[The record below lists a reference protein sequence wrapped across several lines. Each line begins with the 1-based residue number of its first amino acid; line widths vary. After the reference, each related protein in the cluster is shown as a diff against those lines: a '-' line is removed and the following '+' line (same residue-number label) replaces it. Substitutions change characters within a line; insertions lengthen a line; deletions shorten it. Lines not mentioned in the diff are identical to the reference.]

1 MLGSRIRALVS
12 LAATMTL
19 AVGLGACATAPSRH
33 LDNPAPVE
41 SLAQTI
47 RFDNGGREYVHVYL
61 IGHQR
66 EWLLGRVEPGAV
78 ATLRLPDES
87 MTNASG
93 FVQLAVISGERATL
107 RAARDV
113 RARMTMLQPIS
124 SIVQQRYQFAQG
136 ELLSLALRGAAVDV
150 SRR

>member
-19 AVGLGACATAPSRH
+19 TVGLSGCATAPSHH

-41 SLAQTI
+41 SHAQTI

-78 ATLRLPDES
+78 ATLKLPDES
-87 MTNASG
+87 MTDASG

-107 RAARDV
+107 RASRDL
-113 RARMTMLQPIS
+113 RARTTMLQPIS